1 MAGMDMQ
8 LTITDVADVP
18 DVSQDIDTYPREVKY
33 VCRGRRPI
41 GLLVV
46 TGLPRPTICSL

>member
-1 MAGMDMQ
+1 MQ

-33 VCRGRRPI
+33 VCKGRRPI
-41 GLLVV
+41 GLLIRYRVA
-46 TGLPRPTICSL
+46 TPNNLFTL